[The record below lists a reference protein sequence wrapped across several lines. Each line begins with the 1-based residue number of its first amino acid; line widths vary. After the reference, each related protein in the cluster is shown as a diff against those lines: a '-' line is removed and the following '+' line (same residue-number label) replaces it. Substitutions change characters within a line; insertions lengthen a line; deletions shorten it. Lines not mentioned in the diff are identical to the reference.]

1 MTPEERAA
9 GRSTVD
15 LGEWQDPLDD
25 RADAMSSATAIAV
38 VAGGFFVLTLLVLCL
53 VAKVV
58 GLW

>member
-25 RADAMSSATAIAV
+25 SMDKISWRE
-38 VAGGFFVLTLLVLCL
+38 VAGLLLIVGVVVLALGVSGGAVWVLS
-53 VAKVV
+53 
-58 GLW
+58 